1 MIFLKKKK
9 VIYFWVFYFFI
20 KLIFMKEIL
29 DIFNICNKW
38 YFLLIV
44 VLFILKVCFN
54 IRKEY
59 EISNELNLIIV
70 DILVEFYG

>member
-1 MIFLKKKK
+1 
-9 VIYFWVFYFFI
+9 
-20 KLIFMKEIL
+20 MKEIL